1 MQMKHLLLLA
11 SLLTFMGAG
20 AQQATFRNPVIAG
33 DMADPTVIRVGN
45 TYYATGT
52 SSEWAPYYPLF
63 RSKDLVNWQQ
73 IGHLFE
79 QQPAWTRSSF
89 WAPEL
94 FHRNG
99 KTYAYYTARRKTDGT
114 SYIGVATADKP
125 EGPYTDHG
133 PIVEYG
139 TEAIDAFVLEDAG
152 ELYISWKA
160 YGLDQRPI
168 ELLAC
173 KISNDGLR
181 MAGEPFTLLRDDKRQ
196 GMEGQHWLK
205 IGDYYYIVYSING
218 CCGPGSDYAVA
229 VARSKNLRGPYERY
243 AGNPI
248 LHGGGDVQSI
258 GHGTVTTTPDGRMFY
273 LCHAYLAG
281 ENFFLGRQPMLQEIV
296 LGDDLWLH
304 FTGGETASL
313 TQPMPFA
320 GMAQQPVFDFADDFT
335 ADRLRPEWTW
345 NYPYATPEIELADG
359 RALPGRPAQRGRENR
374 HGALPE
380 GRRRPDY
387 TLETALSDR
396 NAGWSGLTVYGDA
409 ANLRVS
415 GIVMQ
420 GDEVL
425 LKLYKDGRETL
436 LGSSGQI
443 GSHLPVYL
451 RIEVRGRCPRS
462 IRVQHRRTHLETS
475 GEPARRC
482 RRPAAMGSRST
493 PGIVLPGAG
502 RPGGR
507 IRIHADDQP
516 LREIAA
522 PFRKASPLRKHG
534 RIPAGTF
541 R

>member
-160 YGLDQRPI
+160 YGLDPRPI

-173 KISNDGLR
+173 KISDDGLR

-359 RALPGRPAQRGRENR
+359 RLYLGGRPKEGVKT
-374 HGALPE
+374 GTALCL
-380 GRRRPDY
+380 RAVSPDY

-409 ANLRVS
+409 ANLLVW
-415 GIVMQ
+415 GLQ

-425 LKLYKDGRETL
+425 LKLYKDGRCL
-436 LGSSGQI
+436 YI
-443 GSHLPVYL
+443 
-451 RIEVRGRCPRS
+451 S
-462 IRVQHRRTHLETS
+462 I
-475 GEPARRC
+475 
-482 RRPAAMGSRST
+482 
-493 PGIVLPGAG
+493 
-502 RPGGR
+502 
-507 IRIHADDQP
+507 
-516 LREIAA
+516 
-522 PFRKASPLRKHG
+522 
-534 RIPAGTF
+534 
-541 R
+541 

>member
-11 SLLTFMGAG
+11 SILTFMGAG

-63 RSKDLVNWQQ
+63 RSKDLVNWRQ

-173 KISNDGLR
+173 KISDDGLR

-229 VARSKNLRGPYERY
+229 VARSKTCGAL
-243 AGNPI
+243 
-248 LHGGGDVQSI
+248 
-258 GHGTVTTTPDGRMFY
+258 
-273 LCHAYLAG
+273 
-281 ENFFLGRQPMLQEIV
+281 
-296 LGDDLWLH
+296 
-304 FTGGETASL
+304 
-313 TQPMPFA
+313 
-320 GMAQQPVFDFADDFT
+320 
-335 ADRLRPEWTW
+335 
-345 NYPYATPEIELADG
+345 
-359 RALPGRPAQRGRENR
+359 RALRRE
-374 HGALPE
+374 
-380 GRRRPDY
+380 PD
-387 TLETALSDR
+387 
-396 NAGWSGLTVYGDA
+396 
-409 ANLRVS
+409 
-415 GIVMQ
+415 
-420 GDEVL
+420 
-425 LKLYKDGRETL
+425 
-436 LGSSGQI
+436 
-443 GSHLPVYL
+443 
-451 RIEVRGRCPRS
+451 
-462 IRVQHRRTHLETS
+462 
-475 GEPARRC
+475 PARR
-482 RRPAAMGSRST
+482 RRCPVHRARHHHDDARRED
-493 PGIVLPGAG
+493 VLPLPRLSGREEFLSGTPADVAAD
-502 RPGGR
+502 RPGR
-507 IRIHADDQP
+507 
-516 LREIAA
+516 
-522 PFRKASPLRKHG
+522 
-534 RIPAGTF
+534 
-541 R
+541 

>member
-11 SLLTFMGAG
+11 SLLTCMGAG

-33 DMADPTVIRVGN
+33 DMADPTVIRVDN

-63 RSKDLVNWQQ
+63 RSKDLVNWRP

-160 YGLDQRPI
+160 YGLDPRPI

-173 KISNDGLR
+173 KISDDGLR

-258 GHGTVTTTPDGRMFY
+258 GHGTITTTPDGRMFY

-281 ENFFLGRQPMLQEIV
+281 ENFFLGRQPMLQQIV

-304 FTGGETASL
+304 FRGGETASL
-313 TQPMPFA
+313 TQPIPFA

-359 RALPGRPAQRGRENR
+359 RLCLGGRPKEGVKT
-374 HGALPE
+374 GTALCL
-380 GRRRPDY
+380 RAVSPDY

-409 ANLRVS
+409 ANLLVW
-415 GIVMQ
+415 GLQ

-443 GSHLPVYL
+443 GAHLPVYL
-451 RIEVRGRCPRS
+451 RIEVRGN
-462 IRVQHRRTHLETS
+462 
-475 GEPARRC
+475 A
-482 RRPAAMGSRST
+482 PAAFGYST
-493 PGIVLPGAG
+493 DGHTWKQVENLPVGAEDLLQWDRVA
-502 RPGGR
+502 RPGLYYQGPEG
-507 IRIHADDQP
+507 Q
-516 LREIAA
+516 AA
-522 PFRKASPLRKHG
+522 EFEYMRMTNR
-534 RIPAGTF
+534 
-541 R
+541 

>member
-11 SLLTFMGAG
+11 SLLTCMGAG

-33 DMADPTVIRVGN
+33 DMADPTVIRVDN

-63 RSKDLVNWQQ
+63 RSKDLVNWRQ

-160 YGLDQRPI
+160 YGLDPRPI

-173 KISNDGLR
+173 KISDDGLR

-248 LHGGGDVQSI
+248 LHGGGDVQSFRIDDCPAFFQHLFFQAADVQI
-258 GHGTVTTTPDGRMFY
+258 G
-273 LCHAYLAG
+273 AG
-281 ENFFLGRQPMLQEIV
+281 EN
-296 LGDDLWLH
+296 LH
-304 FTGGETASL
+304 
-313 TQPMPFA
+313 
-320 GMAQQPVFDFADDFT
+320 
-335 ADRLRPEWTW
+335 
-345 NYPYATPEIELADG
+345 
-359 RALPGRPAQRGRENR
+359 
-374 HGALPE
+374 
-380 GRRRPDY
+380 
-387 TLETALSDR
+387 
-396 NAGWSGLTVYGDA
+396 
-409 ANLRVS
+409 
-415 GIVMQ
+415 GI
-420 GDEVL
+420 G
-425 LKLYKDGRETL
+425 
-436 LGSSGQI
+436 
-443 GSHLPVYL
+443 
-451 RIEVRGRCPRS
+451 
-462 IRVQHRRTHLETS
+462 
-475 GEPARRC
+475 
-482 RRPAAMGSRST
+482 
-493 PGIVLPGAG
+493 GAG
-502 RPGGR
+502 TAAQGTGNGFGHRQAVGGNDR
-507 IRIHADDQP
+507 GNNQVCLVAGNFTQAMVVGHDF
-516 LREIAA
+516 LAA
-522 PFRKASPLRKHG
+522 PVDDAVAAQGFGQGKKLVRRYERAGRHQERGNIHVGIAPRRNVGDNVFIFFRA
-534 RIPAGTF
+534 
-541 R
+541 

>member
-160 YGLDQRPI
+160 YGLDPRPI

-173 KISNDGLR
+173 KISDDGLR

-229 VARSKNLRGPYERY
+229 VARSKNLRGPTSVT
-243 AGNPI
+243 P
-248 LHGGGDVQSI
+248 
-258 GHGTVTTTPDGRMFY
+258 GTRS
-273 LCHAYLAG
+273 C
-281 ENFFLGRQPMLQEIV
+281 
-296 LGDDLWLH
+296 
-304 FTGGETASL
+304 TAAAMSS
-313 TQPMPFA
+313 PS
-320 GMAQQPVFDFADDFT
+320 GT
-335 ADRLRPEWTW
+335 APS
-345 NYPYATPEIELADG
+345 
-359 RALPGRPAQRGRENR
+359 
-374 HGALPE
+374 
-380 GRRRPDY
+380 RRRP
-387 TLETALSDR
+387 TGGCSTSATPIWPVRISF
-396 NAGWSGLTVYGDA
+396 WDA
-409 ANLRVS
+409 S
-415 GIVMQ
+415 
-420 GDEVL
+420 
-425 LKLYKDGRETL
+425 
-436 LGSSGQI
+436 
-443 GSHLPVYL
+443 
-451 RIEVRGRCPRS
+451 RC
-462 IRVQHRRTHLETS
+462 
-475 GEPARRC
+475 C
-482 RRPAAMGSRST
+482 RRSSWAMTCGFISR
-493 PGIVLPGAG
+493 AG
-502 RPGGR
+502 RRHP
-507 IRIHADDQP
+507 
-516 LREIAA
+516 
-522 PFRKASPLRKHG
+522 
-534 RIPAGTF
+534 
-541 R
+541 

>member
-11 SLLTFMGAG
+11 SLLTCMGAG

-33 DMADPTVIRVGN
+33 DMADPTVIRVDN

-63 RSKDLVNWQQ
+63 RSKDLVNWRQ

-160 YGLDQRPI
+160 YRLDPRPI

-173 KISNDGLR
+173 KISDDGLR

-229 VARSKNLRGPYERY
+229 VARSKTVPGPTSVT
-243 AGNPI
+243 P
-248 LHGGGDVQSI
+248 
-258 GHGTVTTTPDGRMFY
+258 GTRS
-273 LCHAYLAG
+273 C
-281 ENFFLGRQPMLQEIV
+281 
-296 LGDDLWLH
+296 
-304 FTGGETASL
+304 TAAAMSS
-313 TQPMPFA
+313 PS
-320 GMAQQPVFDFADDFT
+320 GT
-335 ADRLRPEWTW
+335 APS
-345 NYPYATPEIELADG
+345 
-359 RALPGRPAQRGRENR
+359 
-374 HGALPE
+374 
-380 GRRRPDY
+380 RRRP
-387 TLETALSDR
+387 TGGCSTSATPIWPVRISF
-396 NAGWSGLTVYGDA
+396 WDA
-409 ANLRVS
+409 S
-415 GIVMQ
+415 
-420 GDEVL
+420 
-425 LKLYKDGRETL
+425 
-436 LGSSGQI
+436 
-443 GSHLPVYL
+443 
-451 RIEVRGRCPRS
+451 RC
-462 IRVQHRRTHLETS
+462 
-475 GEPARRC
+475 C
-482 RRPAAMGSRST
+482 RRSSWAMTCGFISR
-493 PGIVLPGAG
+493 AG
-502 RPGGR
+502 RRHP
-507 IRIHADDQP
+507 
-516 LREIAA
+516 
-522 PFRKASPLRKHG
+522 
-534 RIPAGTF
+534 
-541 R
+541 

>member
-11 SLLTFMGAG
+11 SILTGLSAG
-20 AQQATFRNPVIAG
+20 AQPATFRNPVIAG

-63 RSKDLVNWQQ
+63 RSKDLVNWRQ

-168 ELLAC
+168 ELLGC
-173 KISNDGLR
+173 KISADGLR

-229 VARSKNLRGPYERY
+229 VARSKTCGAL
-243 AGNPI
+243 
-248 LHGGGDVQSI
+248 
-258 GHGTVTTTPDGRMFY
+258 
-273 LCHAYLAG
+273 
-281 ENFFLGRQPMLQEIV
+281 
-296 LGDDLWLH
+296 
-304 FTGGETASL
+304 
-313 TQPMPFA
+313 
-320 GMAQQPVFDFADDFT
+320 
-335 ADRLRPEWTW
+335 
-345 NYPYATPEIELADG
+345 
-359 RALPGRPAQRGRENR
+359 RALRRE
-374 HGALPE
+374 
-380 GRRRPDY
+380 PD
-387 TLETALSDR
+387 
-396 NAGWSGLTVYGDA
+396 
-409 ANLRVS
+409 
-415 GIVMQ
+415 
-420 GDEVL
+420 
-425 LKLYKDGRETL
+425 
-436 LGSSGQI
+436 
-443 GSHLPVYL
+443 
-451 RIEVRGRCPRS
+451 
-462 IRVQHRRTHLETS
+462 
-475 GEPARRC
+475 PARR
-482 RRPAAMGSRST
+482 RRCPVRRARHHHDDARRED
-493 PGIVLPGAG
+493 VLPLPRLSG
-502 RPGGR
+502 R
-507 IRIHADDQP
+507 
-516 LREIAA
+516 
-522 PFRKASPLRKHG
+522 
-534 RIPAGTF
+534 
-541 R
+541 

>member
-11 SLLTFMGAG
+11 SLLTCMGAG

-33 DMADPTVIRVGN
+33 DMADPTVIRVDN

-63 RSKDLVNWQQ
+63 RSKDLVNWRQ

-160 YGLDQRPI
+160 YRLDPRPI

-173 KISNDGLR
+173 KISDDGLR

-359 RALPGRPAQRGRENR
+359 RLYLGGRPKEGVKT
-374 HGALPE
+374 GTALCL
-380 GRRRPDY
+380 RAVSPDY

-409 ANLRVS
+409 ANLLVW
-415 GIVMQ
+415 GLQ

-436 LGSSGQI
+436 LSSSGQI

-451 RIEVRGRCPRS
+451 RIEVRGECPRG
-462 IRVQHRRTHLETS
+462 IRVQHRRTRLETS

-516 LREIAA
+516 LSDVAA

-534 RIPAGTF
+534 SIPAGTF

>member
-11 SLLTFMGAG
+11 SILTFMGAG

-63 RSKDLVNWQQ
+63 RSKDLVNWRQ

-173 KISNDGLR
+173 KISDDGLR
-181 MAGEPFTLLRDDKRQ
+181 MAGEPFTLLRDDKQQ

-218 CCGPGSDYAVA
+218 CYVPGS
-229 VARSKNLRGPYERY
+229 
-243 AGNPI
+243 
-248 LHGGGDVQSI
+248 SI
-258 GHGTVTTTPDGRMFY
+258 Y
-273 LCHAYLAG
+273 SI
-281 ENFFLGRQPMLQEIV
+281 QPE
-296 LGDDLWLH
+296 
-304 FTGGETASL
+304 
-313 TQPMPFA
+313 
-320 GMAQQPVFDFADDFT
+320 
-335 ADRLRPEWTW
+335 
-345 NYPYATPEIELADG
+345 
-359 RALPGRPAQRGRENR
+359 
-374 HGALPE
+374 
-380 GRRRPDY
+380 
-387 TLETALSDR
+387 
-396 NAGWSGLTVYGDA
+396 
-409 ANLRVS
+409 
-415 GIVMQ
+415 
-420 GDEVL
+420 
-425 LKLYKDGRETL
+425 
-436 LGSSGQI
+436 
-443 GSHLPVYL
+443 
-451 RIEVRGRCPRS
+451 
-462 IRVQHRRTHLETS
+462 
-475 GEPARRC
+475 
-482 RRPAAMGSRST
+482 
-493 PGIVLPGAG
+493 
-502 RPGGR
+502 
-507 IRIHADDQP
+507 
-516 LREIAA
+516 
-522 PFRKASPLRKHG
+522 
-534 RIPAGTF
+534 
-541 R
+541 

>member
-11 SLLTFMGAG
+11 SLLTCMGAG

-33 DMADPTVIRVGN
+33 DMADPTVIRVDN

-63 RSKDLVNWQQ
+63 RSKDLVNWRQ

-160 YGLDQRPI
+160 YGLDPRPI

-173 KISNDGLR
+173 KISDDGLR

-258 GHGTVTTTPDGRMFY
+258 GHGTITTTPDGRMFY

-281 ENFFLGRQPMLQEIV
+281 ENFFLGRQPMLQQIV

-304 FTGGETASL
+304 FQGGETASL

-320 GMAQQPVFDFADDFT
+320 GMSSPYSISQMT
-335 ADRLRPEWTW
+335 SRPTGSD
-345 NYPYATPEIELADG
+345 PSG
-359 RALPGRPAQRGRENR
+359 
-374 HGALPE
+374 HGTILT
-380 GRRRPDY
+380 RRPRSSLP
-387 TLETALSDR
+387 TGVSFW
-396 NAGWSGLTVYGDA
+396 AGGPKRA
-409 ANLRVS
+409 
-415 GIVMQ
+415 
-420 GDEVL
+420 
-425 LKLYKDGRETL
+425 
-436 LGSSGQI
+436 
-443 GSHLPVYL
+443 
-451 RIEVRGRCPRS
+451 
-462 IRVQHRRTHLETS
+462 
-475 GEPARRC
+475 
-482 RRPAAMGSRST
+482 
-493 PGIVLPGAG
+493 
-502 RPGGR
+502 
-507 IRIHADDQP
+507 
-516 LREIAA
+516 
-522 PFRKASPLRKHG
+522 
-534 RIPAGTF
+534 
-541 R
+541 

>member
-1 MQMKHLLLLA
+1 
-11 SLLTFMGAG
+11 
-20 AQQATFRNPVIAG
+20 
-33 DMADPTVIRVGN
+33 
-45 TYYATGT
+45 
-52 SSEWAPYYPLF
+52 
-63 RSKDLVNWQQ
+63 
-73 IGHLFE
+73 
-79 QQPAWTRSSF
+79 
-89 WAPEL
+89 
-94 FHRNG
+94 
-99 KTYAYYTARRKTDGT
+99 
-114 SYIGVATADKP
+114 
-125 EGPYTDHG
+125 
-133 PIVEYG
+133 
-139 TEAIDAFVLEDAG
+139 
-152 ELYISWKA
+152 
-160 YGLDQRPI
+160 
-168 ELLAC
+168 
-173 KISNDGLR
+173 
-181 MAGEPFTLLRDDKRQ
+181 
-196 GMEGQHWLK
+196 
-205 IGDYYYIVYSING
+205 
-218 CCGPGSDYAVA
+218 
-229 VARSKNLRGPYERY
+229 
-243 AGNPI
+243 
-248 LHGGGDVQSI
+248 
-258 GHGTVTTTPDGRMFY
+258 MFY

-359 RALPGRPAQRGRENR
+359 RLYLGGRPKEGVKT
-374 HGALPE
+374 GTALCL
-380 GRRRPDY
+380 RAVSPDY

-409 ANLRVS
+409 ANLLVW
-415 GIVMQ
+415 GLQ

-436 LGSSGQI
+436 LSSSGQI

-451 RIEVRGRCPRS
+451 RIEVRGMPRG
-462 IRVQHRRTHLETS
+462 IRVQHRRTRLETS

-516 LREIAA
+516 LSDVAA

-534 RIPAGTF
+534 SIPAGTF